1 MIIIITKECEWIK
14 LSVMLDGKK
23 YLVYK
28 ICVNLLSY
36 FPLNGDCD

>member
-14 LSVMLDGKK
+14 LSVMLGGTK

-36 FPLNGDCD
+36 FSLNGDCD